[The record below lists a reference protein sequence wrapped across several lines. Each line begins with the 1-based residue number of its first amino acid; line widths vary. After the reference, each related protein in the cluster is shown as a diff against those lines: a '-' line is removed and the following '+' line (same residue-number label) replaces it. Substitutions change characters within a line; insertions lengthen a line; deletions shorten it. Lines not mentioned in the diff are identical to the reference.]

1 MRCVCAA
8 AAFTAEIGM
17 VSRFHLMAVGLALG
31 TLLGTGGARVRAQD
45 SSAAPAPPLSAP
57 IPTDPDV
64 TIGVLPNGMRYYI
77 RENHKPEHR
86 AELRLVVNAG
96 SILEDSAQRGL
107 AHLIEHMAFAGT
119 THFERQALVDYLEST
134 GVRFGADLNAGTSF
148 DETVYQLTVPTD
160 SAKLL
165 ERGIQI
171 LEDWADGVTFDSTG
185 LVRERRVVTEEWR
198 LGRGAGQRIRD
209 KQFPVLFANSRY
221 ARRLP
226 IGDPHIIATA
236 PRSEL
241 LRFYHDWYR
250 PDLMAVV
257 VVGDFDK
264 AQVERWVKADVGQ
277 VPVSPTHRERPT
289 FPVPDHDST
298 LVSVATDPEAT
309 SSNVALYYLQP
320 VHRDSTVGDYRDGL
334 VRALYNDML
343 DERLGEITQ
352 RPHAPFLNAQSI
364 QGRLIRSKD
373 VYELAAIVKDG
384 GIERGLSAVLT
395 EAARVE
401 QHGFTATELAR
412 EKANMLRGM
421 EQAYAE
427 RAKTSS
433 DVFVSNYVDN
443 YLEGISIPSLAQEWE
458 LTRALLPGIT
468 LDEVNRLA
476 SEWLAD
482 RSRVITASAPS
493 RDSAQMPN
501 ATQLAA
507 LADSVGRT
515 PVTAYVDSV
524 ANAPLVAHAPAPG
537 RVVFART
544 VPSVGVIEW
553 TLSNGAH
560 VVLKPT
566 QFKDDELLFR
576 AFGPGG
582 ISLADDS
589 VLVPAKTASDVV
601 FAGGVGAF
609 NATELDKAL
618 AGKTVSVGPYV
629 SSYEQGVTGSGSPRD
644 AETMLQLVYLYF
656 TSPRADTSA
665 FMAYQTRMKE
675 LLANRNASPGAAFS
689 DTIEA
694 TLYQHNPRLAPFTSA
709 TTAQMNLGTSLAFYR
724 ARFANASD
732 FTFVFVGNIDT
743 TTLKPLIEQYIGGLP
758 SSETHQT
765 WRDVG
770 IDFARGAIHR
780 AVHRGAEPKSNTD
793 IIYSGP
799 LAFSRHSV
807 YELQALEDVLEIR
820 LRQRLREKLG
830 GTYGVN
836 VIASPTQFPRPRY
849 EVAITFGS
857 APDRVTELVRAAR
870 AELDSIKTYGPTAA
884 DLEKVRET
892 ELRERETGLTQNGF
906 WLTILHSYLYNKWNL
921 DDILAFKSEIR
932 GLTAAAVRDAARTY
946 LNERNVVQVSLF
958 PQLGAS
964 R

>member
-1 MRCVCAA
+1 
-8 AAFTAEIGM
+8 M
-17 VSRFHLMAVGLALG
+17 VSRFRWRAAGLALAMLAG
-31 TLLGTGGARVRAQD
+31 AGGGVPVRAQD
-45 SSAAPAPPLSAP
+45 SSAVHAPPLSAP

-64 TIGVLPNGMRYYI
+64 SIGVLPNGLHYYI

-96 SILEDSAQRGL
+96 SVLEDSAQRGL
-107 AHLIEHMAFAGT
+107 AHLIEHMAFSGT
-119 THFERQALVDYLEST
+119 THFARQALVNYLEST

-171 LEDWADGVTFDSTG
+171 LEDWAHGVTFDTTG
-185 LVRERRVVTEEWR
+185 LARERRVVTEEWR

-209 KQFPVLFANSRY
+209 KQFPVLFADSRY

-264 AQVERWVKADVGQ
+264 AQVERWVTADLGAI
-277 VPVSPTHRERPT
+277 PASTTRRERPVY
-289 FPVPDHDST
+289 PVPDHDST
-298 LVSVATDPEAT
+298 LVSVAMDPEET

-334 VRALYNDML
+334 VREVYDDML
-343 DERLGEITQ
+343 DERLGEIAQ
-352 RPHAPFLNAQSI
+352 RPNAPFLGAQSI

-373 VYELAAIVKDG
+373 VYELAAVVKDG
-384 GIERGLSAVLT
+384 GIARGLRAVLT

-412 EKANMLRGM
+412 EKANILRGM
-421 EQAYAE
+421 ETAYKE
-427 RAKTSS
+427 RDKTSS
-433 DVFVSNYVDN
+433 DVFVSAYVDN
-443 YLEGISIPSLAQEWE
+443 YLEGISIPSPAQEWD
-458 LTRALLPGIT
+458 LTRALVPGIT

-476 SEWLAD
+476 SEWLAG

-501 ATQLAA
+501 ATELAA

-515 PVTAYVDSV
+515 PVAAYVDSV
-524 ANAPLVAHAPAPG
+524 ANVPLVAQAPAPG
-537 RVVFART
+537 RVVSAQT

-566 QFKDDELLFR
+566 DFKDDELLFR

-582 ISLADDS
+582 TSLADDS
-589 VLVPAKTASDVV
+589 ILVPAKTASDVV
-601 FAGGVGAF
+601 DASGVGAF

-618 AGKTVSVGPYV
+618 AGKTVTVGPYIG
-629 SSYEQGVTGSGSPRD
+629 SYEQGVTGSGSPGD

-656 TSPRADTSA
+656 TAPRADPAA
-665 FMAYQTRMKE
+665 FAAFQTRMKE
-675 LLANRNASPGAAFS
+675 LLANRSASPGAAFA

-694 TLYQHNPRLAPFTSA
+694 TLYRHDPRLAPFTSA
-709 TTAQMNLGTSLAFYR
+709 TTAQMNLGASLAFYR
-724 ARFANASD
+724 ARFANAGD

-743 TTLKPLIEQYIGGLP
+743 TTLKPLIERYIGGLP
-758 SSETHQT
+758 TSDTHQS

-770 IDFARGAIHR
+770 TDFARGVIHR
-780 AVHRGAEPKSNTD
+780 EVRRGAEPKSNTD
-793 IIYSGP
+793 IIYTGP

-807 YELQALEDVLEIR
+807 YELQALEDVLQIR
-820 LRQRLREKLG
+820 LRQRLRERLG

-836 VIASPTQFPRPRY
+836 VIATPMQFPRQRY
-849 EVAITFGS
+849 ELAITFGS
-857 APDRVTELVRAAR
+857 SPDRVNELVQAAH

-884 DLEKVRET
+884 DIEKVRET

-906 WLTILHSYLYNKWNL
+906 WLTVLHSYLYNKWHL
-921 DDILAFKSEIR
+921 DEILAFQSEVG
-932 GLTAAAVRDAARTY
+932 GLTAAEIRDAARRY
-946 LNERNVVQVSLF
+946 LDERNVVQVSLF